1 MKAMAAHRVL
11 SSPSRVEILHVLQGA
26 DGALSAES
34 LAAAVGLHLNTARE
48 HLERLVAAGF
58 LERQPEVRS
67 TRGRPRILYRVVDR
81 DAGAT
86 LDERLR
92 AHLLSVLAEG
102 YGKQVDEPD
111 VVAERIGR
119 AWAQG
124 LAATGAADQL
134 AALEMHLEDLGMRP
148 EVELE
153 PLRIHLRRCPF
164 EDLARQ
170 RPDVVCSVHLGV
182 ARGVLAHHEGPV
194 VAERLEP
201 FVAPQHCILHLA
213 RTGEDLGRRGGV
225 AGDPTARS
233 GEGVA

>member
-26 DGALSAES
+26 DGALSVEHV
-34 LAAAVGLHLNTARE
+34 AAAVGLHLNTTRE
-48 HLERLVAAGF
+48 HLERLAAAGF
-58 LERQPEVRS
+58 LERRPETRT

-86 LDERLR
+86 LDQRLR

-102 YGKQVDEPD
+102 YGRQVDTPD
-111 VVAERIGR
+111 VVAEGIGR
-119 AWAQG
+119 AWAEG
-124 LAATGAADQL
+124 LTSAPTAAASFAPTAAGGTGDGSTEQL
-134 AALEMHLEDLGMRP
+134 AALEMHLDDLGMRP
-148 EVELE
+148 QVELE
-153 PLRIHLRRCPF
+153 PLRIHLHRCPF

-182 ARGVLAHHEGPV
+182 ARGVLARHDGPV

-213 RTGEDLGRRGGV
+213 RRAADQ
-225 AGDPTARS
+225 
-233 GEGVA
+233 